1 MAKRIATVVG
11 VTLVAVGLVMLIA
24 PVWVSYP
31 GTYPT
36 GTCDG
41 GRGVGVLSAFTLKS
55 NRGGFNDACRA
66 AGAIRLYHAI
76 PWIVIGVGALF
87 FPGER
92 QEDADWSQ
100 TRVEADWSQAE

>member
-1 MAKRIATVVG
+1 MAKRIATVIG
-11 VTLVAVGLVMLIA
+11 ITLVAVGLVMLIT

-36 GTCDG
+36 GTCGG
-41 GRGVGVLSAFTLKS
+41 GRGVGVLSAFTLTS
-55 NRGGFNDACRA
+55 PRDGFNDACRA
-66 AGAIRLYHAI
+66 AAAIRLYHAT

-92 QEDADWSQ
+92 QEDADRSH
-100 TRVEADWSQAE
+100 TVTEADWSQAE